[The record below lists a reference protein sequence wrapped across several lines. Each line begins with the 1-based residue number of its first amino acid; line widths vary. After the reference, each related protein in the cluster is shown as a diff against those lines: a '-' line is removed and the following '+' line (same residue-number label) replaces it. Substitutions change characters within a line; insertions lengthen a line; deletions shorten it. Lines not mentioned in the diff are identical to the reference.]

1 MHNLDSQ
8 VANYVTE
15 QTMSKYGWC
24 LDIHDAWIV
33 SPQAALDVR
42 KWYAE
47 KLQWVYDN
55 RKDILTNYFRS
66 IGITA
71 KAKAEWDKL
80 IDKVVPVSDFTASGW
95 ALK

>member
-1 MHNLDSQ
+1 MN
-8 VANYVTE
+8 
-15 QTMSKYGWC
+15 KYGWC

-33 SPQAALDVR
+33 SPESAADVR
-42 KWYAE
+42 NWYAE

-55 RKDILTNYFRS
+55 RKSILTNYFQS

-80 IDKVVPVSDFTASGW
+80 MDKVVPVENFTASGW